1 MNAGARICKRMSEL
15 KGLRQPH
22 ENVWRDCYD
31 YTFPLRADGFDGNVV
46 DAQQAQA
53 RKARI
58 FDGTATD
65 GARTLASSIMSGL
78 TPANSRWFELDI
90 EDETPE
96 EKRFFDAAAETI
108 WMNIHQSNFDAEAY
122 EGCLDAVAAGW
133 FALYI
138 DEDREQGGYAFEQ
151 WALSG
156 VYLTSTRRDGLIDT
170 CYREHTM
177 SASAAVATFGEDKV
191 SEQTRKLAKDKPDE
205 KVAFIH
211 AIEPRKAFVV
221 GARLAKNLPYASL
234 VVEAKDKHVV
244 RESGYHEFP
253 VVAPRWMRIP
263 NSSYG
268 VGPVSDALPDI
279 RLLNELKAMQLAA
292 ADLAVA
298 GMWIAEDDG
307 ILNPRTV
314 KIGPRKIIVANS
326 TESMKPLSTG
336 SDFQMAEYL
345 VSSLQAA
352 IRKILMADQLQPQD
366 GPAMTATEV
375 HVRVELIRQLLGPI
389 YGRLQAEYLRPLVE
403 RCFGIAYRAGVLGA
417 APESLSDRDYSVKYV
432 SPMARAQRLE
442 EVTGIQRMYEQA
454 GTMAQARGDT
464 GVLDRLNDAVALEII
479 ADGLG
484 VPSRVLLTDDEY
496 AAKQDAKAQAAQQAK
511 QQQMGEA
518 AMSAA
523 AAAGIQQATAA

>member
-1 MNAGARICKRMSEL
+1 MATGADVCKRMTEL
-15 KGLRQPH
+15 KGQRQPH

-31 YTFPLRADGFDGNVV
+31 YTFPLRSDGFDGNTV

-58 FDGTATD
+58 FDGTGTD
-65 GARTLASSIMSGL
+65 GSRTLASAIMSGL

-96 EKRFFDAAAETI
+96 EKRFFDEAAETL

-122 EGCLDAVAAGW
+122 EGCIDAVAAGW
-133 FALYI
+133 FVLYI
-138 DEDREQGGYAFEQ
+138 DEDRERGGFTFEQ
-151 WALSG
+151 WAISG
-156 VYLTSTRRDGLIDT
+156 CYLTSTRRDGLIDT

-177 SASAAVATFGEDKV
+177 SASAAVATFGQDKL

-205 KVAFIH
+205 RVAFIH
-211 AIEPRKAFVV
+211 AIEPRQTYAV
-221 GARLAKNLPYASL
+221 GARMAKNLPFASV
-234 VVEAKDKHVV
+234 VVEAKTKHLV

-253 VVAPRWMRIP
+253 VVAPRWMRIQ
-263 NSSYG
+263 NSCYG
-268 VGPVSDALPDI
+268 VGPVFDALPDI
-279 RLLNELKAMQLAA
+279 RTLNELKGMQLAA

-307 ILNPRTV
+307 VLNPRTV

-326 TESMKPLSTG
+326 VESMKPLSTG
-336 SDFQMAEYL
+336 SDFNMAEYL
-345 VSSLQAA
+345 VSNLQSA

-403 RCFGIAYRAGVLGA
+403 RCFGIAYRAGVLGP
-417 APESLSDRDYSVKYV
+417 APDSLAGRDYSVKYV
-432 SPMARAQRLE
+432 SPMARSQRLAD
-442 EVTGIQRMYEQA
+442 VTAIERLYASAAGIA
-454 GTMAQARGDT
+454 KARGDNT
-464 GVLDRLNDAVALEII
+464 PLDRLNDAVAMEIT
-479 ADGLG
+479 AEGLG
-484 VPSRVLLTDDEY
+484 VPSRVLLTPEEFE
-496 AAKQDAKAQAAQQAK
+496 AKQQAQAQAAQAAK
-511 QQQMGEA
+511 EQQMSEQVMSTA
-518 AMSAA
+518 ADAQ
-523 AAAGIQQATAA
+523 IQRATAA